1 MNISFNT
8 LPESNAA
15 SLEECFPSYKPTVP
29 NFLWKF
35 KLSLFALAKFGKVNL
50 VHYCILQLKW
60 KKDYTG
66 RYG

>member
-15 SLEECFPSYKPTVP
+15 SLEECCPSYKPTVP
-29 NFLWKF
+29 NFLWRF

-50 VHYCILQLKW
+50 VHYTTLKLKR
-60 KKDYTG
+60 KKDYIG
-66 RYG
+66 F